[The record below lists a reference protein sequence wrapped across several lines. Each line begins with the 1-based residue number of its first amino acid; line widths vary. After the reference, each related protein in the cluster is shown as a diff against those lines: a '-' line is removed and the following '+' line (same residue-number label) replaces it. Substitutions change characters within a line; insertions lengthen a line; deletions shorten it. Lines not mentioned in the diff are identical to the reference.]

1 MRARVRKSS
10 LAARPGLLGSS
21 AGKRDCEKDDALQ
34 AIEGSAWAI
43 GLGEHSPDLGSK
55 SASRPV
61 AIASSSRARQCVVLL
76 LCCVLDGEPTALELH
91 SCCR

>member
-1 MRARVRKSS
+1 MRVRVRESS
-10 LAARPGLLGSS
+10 PAVRPGLMGSS
-21 AGKRDCEKDDALQ
+21 AGKRDCEGDDALQ

-55 SASRPV
+55 SASRPM

-76 LCCVLDGEPTALELH
+76 LRCVVDGEPTDLEL
-91 SCCR
+91 